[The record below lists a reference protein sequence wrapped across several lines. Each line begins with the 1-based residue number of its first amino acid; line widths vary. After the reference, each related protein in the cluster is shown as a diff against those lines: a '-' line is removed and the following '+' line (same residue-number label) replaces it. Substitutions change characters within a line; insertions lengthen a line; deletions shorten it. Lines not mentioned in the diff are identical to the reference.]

1 MQGYTAYLLPEA
13 ERERL
18 LKSIKPA
25 YENVIAH
32 HVTYEF
38 GVADSHPLPPAVFR
52 ASVYGVANDGEGLQT
67 LVVDING
74 DGKRP
79 DGKLFHIT
87 WSLSEGRKAVESNKL
102 LEQWPLL
109 PDKSRP
115 KTIFYY
121 PIPITLEPAF
131 IPHGSTND

>member
-25 YENVIAH
+25 YKNVIAH

-38 GVADSHPLPPAVFR
+38 GVDDTHPLPPDVFR
-52 ASVYGVANDGEGLQT
+52 ASIYGIANDGAGVQT
-67 LVVDING
+67 LVVDVNG

-87 WSLSEGRKAVESNKL
+87 WSLADGRKAVESNKL
-102 LEQWPLL
+102 LETWPIS
-109 PDKSRP
+109 PDKRP
-115 KTIFYY
+115 QTILFY

-131 IPHGSTND
+131 IPHGS